1 MTDRAANRAAEYA
14 ELIAEIR
21 GMRQDI
27 ASVQR
32 EQAAMKQDFRDE
44 IKALRSDLAVTS
56 SAQNEA
62 ITNNKKKLSG
72 LRTLCAS
79 STGD

>member
-32 EQAAMKQDFRDE
+32 EQAAMKQEFRDE

-72 LRTLCAS
+72 LRTLFAS